1 MKPTALE
8 SLRALVAPVFR
19 RPDYIQAA
27 ALCLRDSKA
36 GRDVL
41 MITSRGS
48 GRWVLPKGWPMK
60 GRTLAG
66 AALQEAWEE
75 AGVVGRVHEIPVGY
89 YTYQKRHRTGLPL
102 SCRVEVFR
110 IDVADLAR
118 DWPEKKSRKR
128 QWFRPD
134 AAADLVAEADLA
146 ALLRRL

>member
-8 SLRALVAPVFR
+8 SLRSLVEPVFR

-27 ALCLRDSKA
+27 ALCLREGKA
-36 GRDVL
+36 GREVL
-41 MITSRGS
+41 LITSRGS

-75 AGVVGRVHEIPVGY
+75 AGVVGRVRESPVGY
-89 YTYQKRHRTGLPL
+89 YTYRKRHRTGLPL

-118 DWPEKKSRKR
+118 DWPEKTSRKR

-134 AAADLVAEADLA
+134 AAADLVAESDLA